1 METILAT
8 FVELLLG
15 LFLEELCSF
24 RSSSCRFSFVCSFIL
39 KKSPCCMDS
48 RVIYEEKRLCAFAL
62 KDLRNL
68 RHDSGVKCL
77 IHVHNYEIRTV
88 RHRHQMLVLA

>member
-15 LFLEELCSF
+15 LLLEELCSF
-24 RSSSCRFSFVCSFIL
+24 RSSSCRFSFVSSFIL
-39 KKSPCCMDS
+39 ENSPCCMDS

-62 KDLRNL
+62 KNL
-68 RHDSGVKCL
+68 RDFRCNRSV
-77 IHVHNYEIRTV
+77 
-88 RHRHQMLVLA
+88 